1 MRCGL
6 ESPLQWLRQIS
17 DFHCVVRCSAFVPHI
32 TYFSGYSS
40 PTRQPCIT
48 HSLTHSQPR
57 QPTVCQNA
65 CTEVR
70 AHAKHNISSC
80 RKSAKGKHDWEKKC
94 SRNASCAQLRTR
106 VISVSGVFSPP
117 LAYHM
122 AATQPKADDNDTTQE
137 GFHTGASDQSEQ
149 TQHIHRIIENEEEE

>member
-80 RKSAKGKHDWEKKC
+80 RKSAKGKHDWKKKMFSKC
-94 SRNASCAQLRTR
+94 LLCTIASTSD
-106 VISVSGVFSPP
+106 IGVGSFLSPP
-117 LAYHM
+117 RISYGSDSAKGWWQRHNTGGVPYWC
-122 AATQPKADDNDTTQE
+122 QRPKWTNPT
-137 GFHTGASDQSEQ
+137 HP
-149 TQHIHRIIENEEEE
+149 

>member
-48 HSLTHSQPR
+48 HSLTHSQSR

-80 RKSAKGKHDWEKKC
+80 RKSAKGKHDWKKNVLEMPLVHNC
-94 SRNASCAQLRTR
+94 EHEWYRCRE
-106 VISVSGVFSPP
+106 FSLPP
-117 LAYHM
+117 SHIIWQRLSQRLM
-122 AATQPKADDNDTTQE
+122 TTTQ
-137 GFHTGASDQSEQ
+137 
-149 TQHIHRIIENEEEE
+149 HRRGSILVPATKVNKPNTSIE